1 MSEPVDAQ
9 LAQWRRYL
17 AADPALAASD
27 LDELESHLRDQIDD
41 LAAVGLSGDEAFLIA
56 VRRLGRTDDLSREFA
71 REHSDRLWKQLVLD
85 GEAAARPDRS
95 GLLAVAFAVLA
106 AVLVKLPW
114 LWNAADDVVLRN
126 VPIIVL
132 GVLAAYFLV
141 RARGARTS
149 VAIVAVGFVG
159 AAVLVNAY
167 PFTPHSA
174 TLALTV
180 LHLVVALWLVVGV
193 AYAEGD
199 WRSDRA
205 RMDFI
210 RFTGEWVIYL
220 ALIALGGA
228 VLIGLTLGVF
238 TAIGMDVGRLVGE
251 WLLPCGAA
259 GAVVIA
265 AWLVEAKKS
274 VVENMAPVLTAV
286 FTPLFTAMLLAF
298 VVAAAV
304 QGIGGGVSVLDAE
317 REVLIVFDAAL
328 VVVLG
333 LLLYTLS
340 ARDATTRARWFDALQ
355 LVMIVAALLV
365 DVVVLSAMVG
375 RIGAFGASANKVAS
389 LGLNL
394 ILLVNLAWAARL
406 QLGFL
411 RGRVTHGVLER
422 WQTRYVPVYFAWCVL
437 AAVALPPLFGFA

>member
-1 MSEPVDAQ
+1 MTESLDVQ
-9 LAQWRRYL
+9 LVQWRRYL
-17 AADPALAASD
+17 AADPALAPSD

-41 LAAVGLSGDEAFLIA
+41 LTAVGLNGEEAFLIA

-71 REHSDRLWKQLVLD
+71 REHSERLWKQLVLG
-85 GEAAARPDRS
+85 GETNQARPDRS
-95 GLLAVAFAVLA
+95 GLLAVGFAVLA
-106 AVLVKLPW
+106 AVLVKVPW
-114 LWNAADDVVLRN
+114 LWAASPDAAWRNA
-126 VPIIVL
+126 PIIVL
-132 GVLAAYFLV
+132 GVLAAYFLFRAGTV
-141 RARGARTS
+141 RTA
-149 VAIVAVGFVG
+149 VAIVTIAFVG
-159 AAVLVNAY
+159 AAVLVNLY
-167 PFTPHSA
+167 PFAPDGA
-174 TLALTV
+174 VLALTV
-180 LHLVVALWLVVGV
+180 LHLLVALWLVVGI
-193 AYAEGD
+193 AYAEGE
-199 WRSDRA
+199 WRLDRA

-238 TAIGMDVGRLVGE
+238 TTIGVDAGRFVGE

-274 VVENMAPVLTAV
+274 VIENMAPVLTAV
-286 FTPLFTAMLLAF
+286 FTPLFTAMLLVF
-298 VVAAAV
+298 IVVAAV
-304 QGIGGGVSVLDAE
+304 QGSAGGSVLGAQ
-317 REVLIVFDAAL
+317 REVLIVFDVAL

-340 ARDATTRARWFDALQ
+340 AREATTRARWFDALQ
-355 LVMIVAALLV
+355 LVMIVAALVV

-394 ILLVNLAWAARL
+394 ILLVNLAWAAWL

-411 RGRVTHGVLER
+411 RGRLTHGVLER
-422 WQTRYVPVYFAWCVL
+422 WQTRYVPVYFAWAVL